1 MYAPTGWA
9 SIICGAIT
17 VAAGLIMAIC
27 RWREQAIA
35 YVLTGVV
42 VVNALLHAAC
52 YHHSLQVRPNGSI
65 LTICIVELFLSVILP
80 LENNWQSVY
89 GLYLVMNGASLV
101 AIPLKMSRTFGVVA
115 IFSGIITYQ
124 QSPGRVPDDA
134 GPCAPLQRRGF
145 DRACR
150 VKNIPHLRASGA
162 VFCIFRGCFAWC
174 SSARIH
180 MGQQTR
186 TTRYL
191 LRLFRHGTTPLLWII
206 STIIPWKM
214 AFVDRKTDVFIK
226 SVVLL
231 SLINMV
237 LPAY

>member
-1 MYAPTGWA
+1 MVKKNMYAPTGWA

-17 VAAGLIMAIC
+17 VAAGLILAIC

-115 IFSGIITYQ
+115 IFSGIITYIQ
-124 QSPGRVPDDA
+124 PIIFPESTAVIMGIGLFINGGERTIMALKSGRVN
-134 GPCAPLQRRGF
+134 RNET
-145 DRACR
+145 
-150 VKNIPHLRASGA
+150 K
-162 VFCIFRGCFAWC
+162 
-174 SSARIH
+174 
-180 MGQQTR
+180 
-186 TTRYL
+186 
-191 LRLFRHGTTPLLWII
+191 
-206 STIIPWKM
+206 
-214 AFVDRKTDVFIK
+214 
-226 SVVLL
+226 
-231 SLINMV
+231 
-237 LPAY
+237 